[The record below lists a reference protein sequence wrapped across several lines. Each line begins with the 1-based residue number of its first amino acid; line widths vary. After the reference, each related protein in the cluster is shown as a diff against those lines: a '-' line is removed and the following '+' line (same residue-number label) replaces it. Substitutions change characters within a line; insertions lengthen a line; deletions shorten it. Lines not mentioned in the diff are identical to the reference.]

1 MSDNRIRLR
10 WKAIRYTVVHVLE
23 LKQKNCIMGIKRK
36 FSQPTQ
42 YYAKKRPCNQGDTE
56 EFQMKM
62 TIVMSYIS
70 ADFSIHD
77 TLTYFKINGNNFLLN
92 VEDGINCHIL

>member
-1 MSDNRIRLR
+1 MILGEQFGALFPICHVTNCTTRHIREGCPLSDNRIRLR

-62 TIVMSYIS
+62 TIV
-70 ADFSIHD
+70 IH
-77 TLTYFKINGNNFLLN
+77 FR
-92 VEDGINCHIL
+92 